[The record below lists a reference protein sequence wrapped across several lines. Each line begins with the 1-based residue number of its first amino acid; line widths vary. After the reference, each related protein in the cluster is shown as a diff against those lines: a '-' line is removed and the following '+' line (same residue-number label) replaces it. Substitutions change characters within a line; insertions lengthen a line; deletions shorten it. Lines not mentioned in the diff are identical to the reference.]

1 VNKEPYVLDETD
13 DFAVIFKPPRMHSVP
28 LAQKKGDTLLEWY
41 VSVFPPVV
49 GLMHRLDFETHGL
62 ALAAK
67 NIKAFEFLKAAQDR
81 DEFIKE
87 YSAVCSGFAD
97 KSFIA
102 APGFPPPPFSVGEL
116 LAEEPLIAEKPL
128 VIESYFRPFGPGR
141 KQVRPVIEDGKKHR
155 ELAKD
160 RGGFY
165 RTTIT
170 GKTGGVLTVRITRG
184 FRHQIRCHLC
194 WIGLPIQNDPLY
206 PIPSPPS
213 SGTLALRA
221 HALFF
226 PDPSGG
232 KPREYFCPALPDSQ
246 GLNPC
251 PGP

>member
-41 VSVFPPVV
+41 ASVFPPVV
-49 GLMHRLDFETHGL
+49 DLMHRLDFETHGL

-67 NIKAFEFLKAAQDR
+67 NLKAFEFLKAAQDNN
-81 DEFIKE
+81 EFIKE
-87 YSAVCSGFAD
+87 YSAVCSDLAD
-97 KSFIA
+97 ESSVA
-102 APGFPPPPFSVGEL
+102 ALGFPPPPFSARELSVG
-116 LAEEPLIAEKPL
+116 KPL

-155 ELAKD
+155 ELATD
-160 RGGFY
+160 SGGFY

-170 GKTGGVLTVRITRG
+170 GKAGGVLTVRITRG

-206 PIPSPPS
+206 PNPSPPS
-213 SGTLALRA
+213 LNTLALRA

-232 KPREYFCPALPDSQ
+232 KPREYCCPALPV
-246 GLNPC
+246 
-251 PGP
+251 